1 MMHKQ
6 GNQDE
11 KTKQAL
17 LVSKFRSQEEGGTG
31 IEGQFFRIY
40 LMIIPRQFQKQFIL
54 TSFLSLTT
62 SLHTPTHQ
70 HGYDK
75 AN

>member
-11 KTKQAL
+11 KTKQAI

-40 LMIIPRQFQKQFIL
+40 LMIIPRQFHKQFIL